1 MLKRNYG
8 ALTVIFNNKT
18 YFPPRR
24 NDKQFGLRDQSTSH
38 YNVIH
43 LNILATHFNI
53 I

>member
-24 NDKQFGLRDQSTSH
+24 NDKQFGLRDAARHTIMSYT
-38 YNVIH
+38 
-43 LNILATHFNI
+43 
-53 I
+53 